1 MVNITIN
8 NLDSAIQDILN
19 QYKIEVSANVKKV
32 THEISKEFKEDTQR
46 DAPRGKRKKFY
57 KNIAI
62 KKVKETPDG
71 VVDMWYVK
79 DPEYRLTHLI
89 KNGHQTRNG
98 GRTKSNDFIDKNY
111 KKAEKNFEEK
121 VKEVVTN
128 GH

>member
-1 MVNITIN
+1 MANITIDN
-8 NLDSAIQDILN
+8 FDNTLQEILN
-19 QYKIEVSANVKKV
+19 EYKGEIANSVKKI
-32 THEISKEFKEDTQR
+32 THEVSKEFKDNTRR

-62 KKVKETPDG
+62 KKIRETPSG
-71 VVDMWYVK
+71 ATDMWYVK

-111 KKAEKNFEEK
+111 IIAEKDFEEK
-121 VKEVVTN
+121 IKEVIAN